1 MSAILSGPVERLLV
15 ALRSHGLNPKRR
27 GAGWSCRCPAHEDR
41 NPSLSIGVGGDGRAL
56 MSCHAGCA
64 TEEIVR
70 TLGLSMRDL
79 MAGPATRSLGPK
91 RKPNRDERTGAPSS
105 GAVASA
111 GSGATRDAVIA
122 DIERRSGRAHGRW
135 TYLAADGQPVGIVLR
150 WDAVTPSGKATKEIL
165 PVSLLGGEWRVK
177 AMPAPRPLLHLPELV
192 KLPAGAW
199 VYVCEGEKA
208 VDAAR
213 VIGLVATT
221 SSGGSKGAA
230 QTDWSPLRDK
240 VVVVVPDNDE
250 PGEAYAD
257 EVVALCQQASA
268 EEVRVLRLWEHWP
281 ALLHAGDIV
290 DVLALEG
297 GDAEAVH
304 ERIDELALATKREPV
319 AVEGRPRVPRYRDF
333 PVDALPEPIR
343 SYVVEGAA
351 AIGCDASFV
360 ALPMLSGLAGAIGNT
375 RRIVLKRGWVEPA
388 ILWTAIVGESGTQKS
403 PAFRLALRAVRTRQH
418 RLLKEH
424 QQALKQWE
432 ADSQRYEIAFN
443 EWKKQAA
450 KGRAA
455 PEPPVAPE
463 KPICPRTWIEDCTT
477 EALATLLQE
486 NPRGLLTLRNE
497 LSGWFS
503 FGQYKNGGGADDVAR
518 WLQMFDADP
527 LIVDRKT
534 SGTVYVASAAV
545 SIAGGIQP
553 AILER
558 SVGREHRDNGLLARL
573 LLAHPPR
580 RAKRWTEAELDP
592 LTDGA
597 VTVLFDRLYA
607 IEPERDADGDPTPK
621 PLGLDAAAKAAWID
635 FVNEHGEEQLALVGD
650 EAAAW
655 SKLEGYAARLALIVH
670 LVRAAAD
677 DPTLADRE
685 EIDAASIDSGIRLSR
700 WFAAEALRIYGAL
713 AADEGDRETRRLLE
727 LLERQP
733 GPVSVREWQ
742 RIRSVPTAAN
752 ARAELDGL
760 AAAGHGRWEDTSP
773 GPKGGR
779 PSRRF
784 VLAGGPHPSDG
795 SPPTGQ
801 QGGRVA
807 ATVARVGMGAGVSS
821 VSSVSV
827 AAAVDL
833 ADPAGQST

>member
-1 MSAILSGPVERLLV
+1 MSAVDSEPVERVLV
-15 ALRSHGLNPKRR
+15 AVRSRGLNPKRR

-79 MAGPATRSLGPK
+79 MAGSARQSPASKG
-91 RKPNRDERTGAPSS
+91 KPERVERRRAPSS
-105 GAVASA
+105 GAPATA
-111 GSGATRDAVIA
+111 ASGASPDALIA
-122 DIERRSGRAHGRW
+122 DIERRSGRAQGRW
-135 TYLAADGQPVGIVLR
+135 NYLAADGQPVGIVLR
-150 WDAVTPSGKATKEIL
+150 WDSVTPGGKAAKEIL
-165 PVSLLGGEWRVK
+165 PVSLLGGAWRVK
-177 AMPAPRPLLHLPELV
+177 AMPVPRPLLHLPELL

-213 VIGLVATT
+213 AIGLVATT
-221 SSGGSKGAA
+221 SAGGSKAAA
-230 QTDWSPLRDK
+230 QTDWSALRDK

-281 ALLHAGDIV
+281 AVPHAGDIV
-290 DVLALEG
+290 DVLAIEH

-304 ERIDELALATKREPV
+304 ERIDELAVATKPEP
-319 AVEGRPRVPRYRDF
+319 AAAEGCTRVPRYRDF
-333 PVDALPEPIR
+333 PVDALPEPVR

-351 AIGCDASFV
+351 AIGCDSSFV

-375 RRIVLKRGWVEPA
+375 RRIVLKRGWAEPA

-455 PEPPVAPE
+455 PEAPVAPE

-503 FGQYKNGGGADDVAR
+503 FGQYKKGGGADDVAR

-527 LIVDRKT
+527 LIVDRKM
-534 SGTVYVASAAV
+534 SGTIYVPCAAV

-597 VTVLFDRLYA
+597 VAVLFDRLYA
-607 IEPERDADGDPTPK
+607 IEPERDADGDPSPK
-621 PLGLDAAAKAAWID
+621 LLGLDAAAKAAWID
-635 FVNEHGEEQLALVGD
+635 FVNEHGQEQLALVGD

-670 LVRAAAD
+670 LVRAAAE
-677 DPTLADRE
+677 DPTLADRDV
-685 EIDAASIDSGIRLSR
+685 IDAASIESGISLSR

-713 AADEGDRETRRLLE
+713 AADEGERETRRLLE

-742 RIRSVPTAAN
+742 RIRSLPKATD
-752 ARAELDGL
+752 ARADLDAL
-760 AAAGHGRWEDTSP
+760 AAAGHGAWQDAAP

-784 VLAGGPHPSDG
+784 VLAGGSPISDE
-795 SPPTGQ
+795 SPPVGQ
-801 QGGRVA
+801 HGGCVA
-807 ATVARVGMGAGVSS
+807 GRAARAGLGAGVSS
-821 VSSVSV
+821 VSSASDARV
-827 AAAVDL
+827 AARLSPVG
-833 ADPAGQST
+833 PAT

>member
-1 MSAILSGPVERLLV
+1 M
-15 ALRSHGLNPKRR
+15 
-27 GAGWSCRCPAHEDR
+27 
-41 NPSLSIGVGGDGRAL
+41 
-56 MSCHAGCA
+56 
-64 TEEIVR
+64 
-70 TLGLSMRDL
+70 
-79 MAGPATRSLGPK
+79 
-91 RKPNRDERTGAPSS
+91 
-105 GAVASA
+105 
-111 GSGATRDAVIA
+111 IA